1 MTTAELVESS
11 KQTQE
16 SQNQNQPTQNQPNHA
31 PLFDEREAVD
41 LRGRWQS
48 IQGSFVDDPQASVVQ
63 ADQLVATAI
72 QRLAEI
78 FAHEKAN
85 LENAWSRSGDVTSA
99 VSTEEMRQALRRYRS
114 FFDRILSV

>member
-1 MTTAELVESS
+1 MTTAELVETS
-11 KQTQE
+11 KL
-16 SQNQNQPTQNQPNHA
+16 NHA
-31 PLFDEREAVD
+31 PLFDDREAGD
-41 LRGRWQS
+41 LRTRWQN
-48 IQGSFVDDPQASVVQ
+48 IQGSFVDDPQASVSQ

-85 LENAWSRSGDVTSA
+85 LESAWSRDGSSA
-99 VSTEEMRQALRRYRS
+99 VSTEDMRQALRRYRS

>member
-11 KQTQE
+11 KQNQE
-16 SQNQNQPTQNQPNHA
+16 SQNQSNHA
-31 PLFDEREAVD
+31 PLFDEREAGD
-41 LRGRWQS
+41 LRTRWQN
-48 IQGSFVDDPQASVVQ
+48 IQASFVDDPQASVSE

-72 QRLAEI
+72 QRPAEI

-85 LENAWSRSGDVTSA
+85 LESAWSRGGDASTA

>member
-1 MTTAELVESS
+1 MTTAELVETS
-11 KQTQE
+11 KQNQE
-16 SQNQNQPTQNQPNHA
+16 SQNLSNHA
-31 PLFDEREAVD
+31 PLFDEREAGD
-41 LRGRWQS
+41 LRTRWQN

-72 QRLAEI
+72 QRLAET

-85 LENAWSRSGDVTSA
+85 LESAWSRDASAA
-99 VSTEEMRQALRRYRS
+99 VSTEDMRQALRRYRS

>member
-1 MTTAELVESS
+1 MTTAELVENS
-11 KQTQE
+11 KQNQE
-16 SQNQNQPTQNQPNHA
+16 IQTHSNHATSNDA
-31 PLFDEREAVD
+31 PLFDEREAGD
-41 LRGRWQS
+41 LRTRWQN
-48 IQGSFVDDPQASVVQ
+48 IQGAFVDDPQASVVQ

-85 LENAWSRSGDVTSA
+85 LESAWSRNGDGST
-99 VSTEEMRQALRRYRS
+99 STEEMRQALRRYRS

>member
-1 MTTAELVESS
+1 MTTAELVETS
-11 KQTQE
+11 KQNQE
-16 SQNQNQPTQNQPNHA
+16 IQSQSNHA
-31 PLFDEREAVD
+31 PLFDDREAGD
-41 LRGRWQS
+41 LRTRWQN
-48 IQGSFVDDPQASVVQ
+48 IQGSFVDDPQASVSQ

-85 LENAWSRSGDVTSA
+85 LESAWSRGGDGSSA
-99 VSTEEMRQALRRYRS
+99 VSTTEDMRQALRRYRS